1 MQLTVEWCRKKC
13 TEKDGREKEK
23 EGRSEKDGVF
33 TDTNDK
39 AIGIKC
45 Q

>member
-1 MQLTVEWCRKKC
+1 MQLTVEWSRKKC
-13 TEKDGREKEK
+13 TEKDGREK